1 MLAELLCVAI
11 LNIGMPNAEF
21 ACEQMEHVVNA
32 AEDLGFE
39 PEILVA
45 MIHYESRWNPRAI
58 SRSGACGLTQVVPRW
73 TNPRK
78 TCQQLLFPPTSIYEG
93 TKMLRRWM
101 DRFGRGDL
109 SRALCGYN
117 AGYSCRSRGSRGW
130 RYARKIQRLARRIA
144 IEIGKET
151 EEARE
156 AEEEIGC

>member
-1 MLAELLCVAI
+1 MSAELLCIAI

-32 AEDLGFE
+32 ADDLNFE

-45 MIHYESRWNPRAI
+45 MIHYESRWNPAAV
-58 SRSGACGLTQVVPRW
+58 SGSGACGLTQVVPRW

-78 TCQQLLFPPTSIYEG
+78 TCQQLLFAPTSIYEG

-101 DRFGRGDL
+101 DRFGRGNL

-117 AGYSCRSRGSRGW
+117 AGYSCRSQGSRGW
-130 RYARKIQRLARRIA
+130 RYARKIQRLARRIKA
-144 IEIGKET
+144 QVRQV
-151 EEARE
+151 EED
-156 AEEEIGC
+156 GC

>member
-1 MLAELLCVAI
+1 MSAELLCIAI

-32 AEDLGFE
+32 ADDLNFE

-45 MIHYESRWNPRAI
+45 MIHYESRWNPAAV
-58 SRSGACGLTQVVPRW
+58 SGSGACGLTQVVPRW

-78 TCQQLLFPPTSIYEG
+78 TCQQLLFAPTSIYEG

-101 DRFGRGDL
+101 DRFGRRDL

-117 AGYSCRSRGSRGW
+117 AGYSCRSQGSRGW
-130 RYARKIQRLARRIA
+130 RYARKIQRLARRIKA
-144 IEIGKET
+144 QLRQV
-151 EEARE
+151 EED
-156 AEEEIGC
+156 GC

>member
-1 MLAELLCVAI
+1 MSAELLCIAI

-32 AEDLGFE
+32 ADDLNFE

-45 MIHYESRWNPRAI
+45 MIHYESRWNPAAV
-58 SRSGACGLTQVVPRW
+58 SGSGACGLTQVVPRW

-78 TCQQLLFPPTSIYEG
+78 TCQQLLFAPTSIYEG

-101 DRFGRGDL
+101 DRFGRGNL

-117 AGYSCRSRGSRGW
+117 AGYSCRSQGSRGW
-130 RYARKIQRLARRIA
+130 RYARKIQRLARRIKA
-144 IEIGKET
+144 QLRQV
-151 EEARE
+151 EED
-156 AEEEIGC
+156 GC